1 MLSRLYVKNYALID
15 SLEIDFQKGLTIIT
29 GETGAGKSIL
39 LGALGLVIGQR
50 ADSQVLRDKEQKCV
64 VEVSFDV
71 KDYKLKPFFK
81 LHDIDYAD
89 ECIIRREINP
99 SGNSRAFINDT
110 PVILPV
116 LKELGNYLIDIH
128 SQHETLEIN
137 SGSFQLSLVD
147 AVAQNDKLLTEYLQ
161 LFTQYKSLQKQLAEI
176 KAQEEQSKKDFDY
189 YSFLYNELEE
199 AAINA
204 DNLKNAEEELET
216 LNNAE
221 EIQSNL
227 VSAANILSEGEL
239 NILNQISEIKNL
251 LNNAAKHN
259 AQAKELAER
268 VTSLY
273 IELKELSREITA
285 ASASIMADPEKAQML
300 SDKLDNY
307 HRLLQKHRVATA
319 EELIQIKDELESK
332 LQFVTGMDAEIVKL
346 ENAIQESEKQLLH
359 QAEEI
364 SKRRKSKLQEIE
376 KSVGQTLSAL
386 GMPNAVLKINCQKL
400 DKFNEKGLDSVQFL
414 FTANKGSEPKELGKV
429 ASGGELS
436 RLMLSLKALLAS
448 IKTLPSIIF
457 DEIDTGVSGEIA
469 YKIGNIM
476 EEMAK
481 HMQVIAITHLPQIAS
496 KGKTHLKVYKKVKG
510 DITHTS
516 IKQLS
521 NDERVEEIAHMLSG
535 DKITDVALQ
544 NAKSLLS
551 L

>member
-1 MLSRLYVKNYALID
+1 MLSRLYIKNYALIEF
-15 SLEIDFQKGLTIIT
+15 LEIDFQEGLTIIT

-50 ADSQVLRDKEQKCV
+50 ADTQVLRNKEQKCV
-64 VEVSFDV
+64 VEASFNI
-71 KDYKLKPFFK
+71 KNYKLKSFFK
-81 LHDIDYAD
+81 SQDLDYAD
-89 ECIIRREINP
+89 ECVVRREINS

-110 PVILPV
+110 PVTLSV

-147 AVAQNDKLLTEYLQ
+147 AVAENDKLLTEYQQ
-161 LFTQYKSLQKQLAEI
+161 LFTQYKSLQKQLVEI
-176 KAQEEQSKKDFDY
+176 KAQEEQLKKDFDY

-204 DNLKNAEEELET
+204 DELKSAEEELET
-216 LNNAE
+216 LSNAE
-221 EIQSNL
+221 EIKSNL
-227 VSAANILSEGEL
+227 ISAANILSEGEL
-239 NILNQISEIKNL
+239 NTLNQFSEIKNL

-259 AQAKELAER
+259 VKAKELAER

-273 IELKELSREITA
+273 IELKELSREIIA
-285 ASASIMADPEKAQML
+285 ASESIMADPEKAQML
-300 SDKLDNY
+300 SDKLDTY
-307 HRLLQKHRVATA
+307 HHLLQKHRVATA
-319 EELIQIKDELESK
+319 EELIQIKNELESK
-332 LQFVTGMDAEIVKL
+332 LQFVTSLDTEILKL
-346 ENAIQESEKQLLH
+346 ENTIQQLVKQLI
-359 QAEEI
+359 QKAEEI
-364 SKRRKSKLQEIE
+364 SKSRNSKLQEIE
-376 KSVGQTLSAL
+376 KSVSQTLSAL

-400 DKFNEKGLDSVQFL
+400 DKLNESGLDSVQFL

-436 RLMLSLKALLAS
+436 RLMLSLKALLAN

-469 YKIGNIM
+469 HKIGNIM
-476 EEMAK
+476 EDMAK

-496 KGKTHLKVYKKVKG
+496 KGKTHLKVYKKDKG
-510 DITHTS
+510 DITHSS

-535 DKITDVALQ
+535 DKITDIAMQ

>member
-1 MLSRLYVKNYALID
+1 MLTHLYVKNYALIE

-50 ADSQVLRDKEQKCV
+50 ADSQALRDKEQKCV
-64 VEVSFDV
+64 VEVTFDI
-71 KDYKLKPFFK
+71 KGYKLKSFFK
-81 LHDIDYAD
+81 SNDLDYSD
-89 ECIIRREINP
+89 ECVVRREINP
-99 SGNSRAFINDT
+99 AGNSRAFINDT
-110 PVILPV
+110 PVTLPV

-147 AVAQNDKLLTEYLQ
+147 AVADNVKLLTEYQQ
-161 LFTQYKSLQKQLAEI
+161 LFTQYKSLQKQLVEL

-204 DNLKNAEEELET
+204 DELKNAEEELET

-227 VSAANILSEGEL
+227 IAAANILSEGEL
-239 NILNQISEIKNL
+239 NTLNQFAEIKNL

-259 AQAKELAER
+259 AQAKELADR

-285 ASASIMADPEKAQML
+285 ASESITADPEKAQML
-300 SDKLDNY
+300 SDKLDTY
-307 HRLLQKHRVATA
+307 HHLLQKHRVATA
-319 EELIQIKDELESK
+319 EELIQIKNELESK
-332 LQFVTGMDAEIVKL
+332 LQFVTGLDTEIAKL
-346 ENAIQESEKQLLH
+346 ESAIQESEKELLQ

-364 SKRRKSKLQEIE
+364 SKRRNSKLQEIE
-376 KSVGQTLSAL
+376 KSVSQTLSAL

-400 DKFNEKGLDSVQFL
+400 DKLNESGLDSVQFL
-414 FTANKGSEPKELGKV
+414 FSANKGSEPKELGKV

-436 RLMLSLKALLAS
+436 RLMLSLKAMLAKV
-448 IKTLPSIIF
+448 KTLPTIIF

-469 YKIGNIM
+469 YKIGSIM

-481 HMQVIAITHLPQIAS
+481 HMQVITITHLPQIAS
-496 KGKTHLKVYKKVKG
+496 KGKVHLKVYKQDKG
-510 DITHTS
+510 DITHSS

-521 NDERVEEIAHMLSG
+521 KDERVEEIAHMLSG

>member
-1 MLSRLYVKNYALID
+1 MLSHLHVKNYALIE

-50 ADSQVLRDKEQKCV
+50 ADSQVLRNKEQKCV
-64 VEVSFDV
+64 VEATFNIKNYS
-71 KDYKLKPFFK
+71 LQPFFE
-81 LHDIDYAD
+81 LNELDYSD
-89 ECIIRREINP
+89 ECVVRREINP
-99 SGNSRAFINDT
+99 AGNSRAFINDT
-110 PVILPV
+110 PVTLPI

-128 SQHETLEIN
+128 SQHETLAIN
-137 SGSFQLSLVD
+137 SGAFQLSLID
-147 AVAQNDKLLTEYLQ
+147 AVAENNKLLSKYQE
-161 LFTQYKSLQKQLAEI
+161 LFAKYKLMQKQLAEL
-176 KAQEEQSKKDFDY
+176 KTQEEQSKKDFDY
-189 YSFLYNELEE
+189 YSFLFNELEE

-204 DNLKNAEEELET
+204 DEIKIAEEELET

-227 VSAANILSEGEL
+227 LAAANILSEGEL
-239 NILNQISEIKNL
+239 NTLNQLVEIKNL

-259 AQAKELAER
+259 AHAKELADR
-268 VTSLY
+268 VTSIY
-273 IELKELSREITA
+273 IELKELAREVTA
-285 ASASIMADPEKAQML
+285 ASETIIADPEKAQML
-300 SDKLDNY
+300 SDKLDTY
-307 HRLLQKHRVATA
+307 HHLLQKHRVSTA
-319 EELIQIKDELESK
+319 EELIQIKNDLESK
-332 LQFVTGMDAEIVKL
+332 LQYVSGLDTEIAKL
-346 ENAIQESEKQLLH
+346 ENAIQTTEKHLLH

-364 SKRRKSKLQEIE
+364 SKRRNSKLQEIE
-376 KSVGQTLSAL
+376 KSVSQTLSAL

-400 DKFNEKGLDSVQFL
+400 DKLNETGLDSVQFL
-414 FTANKGSEPKELGKV
+414 FSANKGSEPKELGKV

-436 RLMLSLKALLAS
+436 RLMLSLKAMLAKVK
-448 IKTLPSIIF
+448 ILPTIFF

-469 YKIGNIM
+469 HKIGNIM

-496 KGKTHLKVYKKVKG
+496 KGKNHLKVYKKDKG
-510 DITHTS
+510 DITHSS

>member
-1 MLSRLYVKNYALID
+1 MLSHLHVKNYALIE

-50 ADSQVLRDKEQKCV
+50 ADTQALRDKEQKCV
-64 VEVSFDV
+64 VEVTFDI
-71 KDYKLKPFFK
+71 KGYKLKSFFK
-81 LHDIDYAD
+81 SQDLDYAD
-89 ECIIRREINP
+89 ECVVRREINP

-110 PVILPV
+110 PVTLPV
-116 LKELGNYLIDIH
+116 LKELGSFLIDIH

-147 AVAQNDKLLTEYLQ
+147 AVADNDKLLTEYQQ
-161 LFTQYKSLQKQLAEI
+161 LFAQYKTLQKQLAEI

-189 YSFLYNELEE
+189 FSFLFNELEE

-204 DNLKNAEEELET
+204 EEIKSAEEELET

-221 EIQSNL
+221 EIQGNL
-227 VSAANILSEGEL
+227 VAAANILSEGEINTL
-239 NILNQISEIKNL
+239 HQFTEVKNL

-259 AQAKELAER
+259 AQAKELSER
-268 VTSLY
+268 INSLY
-273 IELKELSREITA
+273 IELKELSREISA
-285 ASASIMADPEKAQML
+285 ASESIMADPERAQML
-300 SDKLDNY
+300 SDKLDTYN
-307 HRLLQKHRVATA
+307 HLLQKHRVASA
-319 EELIQIKDELESK
+319 EELIQIKNELESK
-332 LQFVTGMDAEIVKL
+332 LQFVSGLDTQIAKL
-346 ENAIQESEKQLLH
+346 ERSIQEAEKQLLKL
-359 QAEEI
+359 ADEL
-364 SKRRKSKLQEIE
+364 SKRRNSKLQEIE

-386 GMPNAVLKINCQKL
+386 GMPNAVLKINCTKL
-400 DKFNEKGLDSVQFL
+400 EKLNENGLDSVQFL
-414 FTANKGSEPKELGKV
+414 FSANKGSEPKELGKV

-436 RLMLSLKALLAS
+436 RLMLSLKALLAT

-469 YKIGNIM
+469 HKIGNIM
-476 EEMAK
+476 EDMAK
-481 HMQVIAITHLPQIAS
+481 NMQVIAITHLPQIAS
-496 KGKTHLKVYKKVKG
+496 KGKTHLKVYKKDKG
-510 DITHTS
+510 EVTHSS
-516 IKQLS
+516 IKELS
-521 NDERVEEIAHMLSG
+521 KDERVEEIAHMLSG

>member
-1 MLSRLYVKNYALID
+1 MLSHLHVKNYALIE

-50 ADSQVLRDKEQKCV
+50 ADSQVLRNKEQKCV
-64 VEVSFDV
+64 VEATYNIKNYS
-71 KDYKLKPFFK
+71 LQPFFE
-81 LHDIDYAD
+81 LNELDYSD
-89 ECIIRREINP
+89 ECVVRREINP
-99 SGNSRAFINDT
+99 AGNSRAFINDT
-110 PVILPV
+110 PVTLPK

-128 SQHETLEIN
+128 SQNETLAIN
-137 SGSFQLSLVD
+137 SGTFQLSLID
-147 AVAQNDKLLTEYLQ
+147 AVAQNNKLLSEYQ
-161 LFTQYKSLQKQLAEI
+161 ELFAKYKLMQKQLTEL

-189 YSFLYNELEE
+189 YSFLFNELEE
-199 AAINA
+199 ASINA
-204 DNLKNAEEELET
+204 DEIKIAEEELET

-227 VSAANILSEGEL
+227 LAAVNILSEGEL
-239 NILNQISEIKNL
+239 NTLNQLVEIKNL

-259 AQAKELAER
+259 THAKELADR

-273 IELKELSREITA
+273 IELKELAREVTA
-285 ASASIMADPEKAQML
+285 ASETITADPEKAQIL
-300 SDKLDNY
+300 SDKLDTY
-307 HRLLQKHRVATA
+307 HHLLQKHRVSTA
-319 EELIQIKDELESK
+319 EELIQIKNDLESK
-332 LQFVTGMDAEIVKL
+332 LQYVSGLDTEIAKL
-346 ENAIQESEKQLLH
+346 ENAIQTTEKHLLH

-364 SKRRKSKLQEIE
+364 SKRRNSKLQEIE
-376 KSVGQTLSAL
+376 KSVCQTLSAL

-400 DKFNEKGLDSVQFL
+400 DKLNETGLDCVQFL
-414 FTANKGSEPKELGKV
+414 FSANKGSEPKELGKV

-436 RLMLSLKALLAS
+436 RLMLSLKAMLANV
-448 IKTLPSIIF
+448 KTLPTIIF

-469 YKIGNIM
+469 HKIGNIM

-496 KGKTHLKVYKKVKG
+496 KGKTHLKVYKKDKG
-510 DITHTS
+510 DITHSS

-521 NDERVEEIAHMLSG
+521 KDERVKEIAHMLSG